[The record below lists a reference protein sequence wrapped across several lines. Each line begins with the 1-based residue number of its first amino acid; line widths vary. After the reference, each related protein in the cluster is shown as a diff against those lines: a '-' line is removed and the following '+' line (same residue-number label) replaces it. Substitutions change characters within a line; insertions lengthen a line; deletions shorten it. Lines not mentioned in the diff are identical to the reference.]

1 MAASWNTGDGLFSID
16 TDVQLAT
23 PWDAETLR
31 GARDPARCRRARGR
45 RDATFRAGTSSRGV
59 ETAAN
64 IRDAV
69 RGSDG
74 MCAGCRLGCRFVSL
88 VRFWLPIERCRAFGS
103 SECKTRLLGVTKN
116 ALERAAVRNDSQF
129 SKIRDRSSVKESN

>member
-1 MAASWNTGDGLFSID
+1 MAASWNTGDGLLSTDD

-23 PWDAETLR
+23 LLDAETLR

-59 ETAAN
+59 ETARN

-74 MCAGCRLGCRFVSL
+74 LCAGCRLGCRFLSL
-88 VRFWLPIERCRAFGS
+88 VRFWLP
-103 SECKTRLLGVTKN
+103 
-116 ALERAAVRNDSQF
+116 
-129 SKIRDRSSVKESN
+129 

>member
-1 MAASWNTGDGLFSID
+1 MAASSNTGDGFLSID

-45 RDATFRAGTSSRGV
+45 RDARFRAGTSSRGV

-88 VRFWLPIERCRAFGS
+88 VRFWLPNEGCRAFRMPQILSAKSLPRRNQKRNGTRCS
-103 SECKTRLLGVTKN
+103 S
-116 ALERAAVRNDSQF
+116 Q
-129 SKIRDRSSVKESN
+129 